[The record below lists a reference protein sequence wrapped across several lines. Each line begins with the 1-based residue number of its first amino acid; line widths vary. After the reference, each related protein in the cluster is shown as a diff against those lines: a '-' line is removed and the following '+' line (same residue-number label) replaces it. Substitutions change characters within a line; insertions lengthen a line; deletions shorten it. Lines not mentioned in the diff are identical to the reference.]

1 MGFLFSFIGAI
12 AGLWFMSEGRA
23 FFGLMAGML
32 IGWLLARVLQAQI
45 TIRSLVDRVDNLEQR
60 NRAMSAI
67 DRAETKI
74 KVPPATPAQRSVEVL
89 PSLRSPSHRLLAFCK
104 SILNH

>member
-74 KVPPATPAQRSVEVL
+74 KVPPAAPAQRSVEKAVET
-89 PSLRSPSHRLLAFCK
+89 PARVSG
-104 SILNH
+104 